1 MNNTISER
9 LKAVKETIP
18 EGIKLVAVSKTMPN
32 SDIMEAYNQGHRCF
46 GENKAQ
52 ELERRLAEL
61 PNDIDWHFIGHMQT
75 NKVKTIAPHVAMIE
89 AVDSLR
95 VLKEINKQAARSE
108 RVITCLLQFHIA
120 EEDTKFGLDREEVKD
135 LLSSEAYKKMQNVHI
150 VGVMGMAT
158 FTENMDQVRREFR
171 VLKAIFDWLKQDYFS
186 DQPDF
191 KEVSM
196 GMSGDYLLAIE
207 EGATIVRVG
216 GLIFGERNYPQKD

>member
-52 ELERRLAEL
+52 ELERKLAEL

-120 EEDTKFGLDREEVKD
+120 EEDTKFGLDREEVKN
-135 LLSSEAYKKMQNVHI
+135 LLGSEAFKKMHNVHI

-158 FTENMDQVRREFR
+158 YTENMDQVRREFKF
-171 VLKAIFDWLKQDYFS
+171 LKAIFDWLKQDYFS

-216 GLIFGERNYPQKD
+216 GLIFGERNYPQKA